1 MKNLFGKI
9 IGLTRLI
16 NIQDKP
22 DDSYYIHKFFAGK
35 PTLMNPFGGVATEWY
50 LHPNVKKMSDD
61 ILEIARVKC
70 QGFLGI
76 DEISFYKIIERIL
89 KENALN
95 TELFDID
102 RIAFRRVQTLFDARL
117 NSVDAKIFAER
128 IWKII
133 EAETLASNMDWLL
146 LYPLQ
151 KLELENSKSL
161 SIDGITLLSPNDE
174 CTWSSFYEKYS
185 NTRGWDIK
193 SGKYRGRPNDIS
205 LIGNTNFTW
214 IIVEENGTEI
224 GVRRSAS
231 SRIRTF
237 LSVLFSML
245 ENHHQLFIHSSG
257 EGVGYA
263 FQFPSDCNSVGYGSS
278 CLHIGVMYPAFSDPI
293 IVSEQIFNKVYNW
306 YSLCKT
312 FGEESLQKCV
322 VASHYINYGI
332 NADEDLDRF
341 IHLFIALDAL
351 FGKRGEVERG
361 IKFGLKET
369 FDGDSN
375 WIKRAS
381 KLFDLRNE
389 LLHGGSSSISDWNEL
404 ETYEK
409 TFQTNPLDDVL
420 EASLRAFANFFTLP
434 VYERQK
440 LCWSQRFIKWI
451 KDFPIR

>member
-1 MKNLFGKI
+1 
-9 IGLTRLI
+9 
-16 NIQDKP
+16 
-22 DDSYYIHKFFAGK
+22 
-35 PTLMNPFGGVATEWY
+35 
-50 LHPNVKKMSDD
+50 
-61 ILEIARVKC
+61 
-70 QGFLGI
+70 
-76 DEISFYKIIERIL
+76 
-89 KENALN
+89 
-95 TELFDID
+95 
-102 RIAFRRVQTLFDARL
+102 
-117 NSVDAKIFAER
+117 
-128 IWKII
+128 
-133 EAETLASNMDWLL
+133 
-146 LYPLQ
+146 
-151 KLELENSKSL
+151 
-161 SIDGITLLSPNDE
+161 
-174 CTWSSFYEKYS
+174 
-185 NTRGWDIK
+185 
-193 SGKYRGRPNDIS
+193 
-205 LIGNTNFTW
+205 
-214 IIVEENGTEI
+214 
-224 GVRRSAS
+224 
-231 SRIRTF
+231 
-237 LSVLFSML
+237 
-245 ENHHQLFIHSSG
+245 
-257 EGVGYA
+257 
-263 FQFPSDCNSVGYGSS
+263 
-278 CLHIGVMYPAFSDPI
+278 
-293 IVSEQIFNKVYNW
+293 
-306 YSLCKT
+306 
-312 FGEESLQKCV
+312 LQKCV